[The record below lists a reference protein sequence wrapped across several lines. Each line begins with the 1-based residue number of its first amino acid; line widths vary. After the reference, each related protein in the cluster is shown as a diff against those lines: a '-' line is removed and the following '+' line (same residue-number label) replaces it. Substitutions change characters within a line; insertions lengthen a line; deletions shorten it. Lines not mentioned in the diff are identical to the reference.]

1 MRRVMTAEKLDRRTE
16 RTRKALKSAFIELTL
31 TRGYDAVTVED
42 IVARADIGR
51 STFYMHY
58 AGKEEILTQTMRT
71 PSSPL
76 AGIVGG
82 RTPPETLLPILSHFR
97 EQRKINRAFFVSPMR
112 PIWVRCLAELIEPR
126 LAALARETRARP
138 VVPQRLIALHIAEA
152 QLALVANWLMGN
164 AACSAEALAEA
175 LVASTNAIVTALMRD
190 AVTVP

>member
-1 MRRVMTAEKLDRRTE
+1 MTAEKLDRRTE

-42 IVARADIGR
+42 IVGRADIGR